1 MNWFD
6 VLLVV
11 VFLFHLVS
19 GYSRGM
25 VKQLF
30 DIMGF
35 FLVVLLSFWG
45 SRFFSEQLAVLI
57 NPEDIIPHHD
67 LIQSLGLEI
76 AMEKVPQ
83 LVAGVILFLIF
94 LLVLSVVFRF
104 FSRGF
109 RWINKIPVVGFLNR
123 LGGALMGALI
133 GVVFVYIIIAAVDL
147 VPFQSFM
154 EVLEGSEVAFFT
166 KFYLTPLAETV
177 KELIMNYYIN
187 MKL

>member
-94 LLVLSVVFRF
+94 LLVLSVVFLCINASSSS
-104 FSRGF
+104 FSL
-109 RWINKIPVVGFLNR
+109 IR
-123 LGGALMGALI
+123 LFAC
-133 GVVFVYIIIAAVDL
+133 L
-147 VPFQSFM
+147 V
-154 EVLEGSEVAFFT
+154 
-166 KFYLTPLAETV
+166 
-177 KELIMNYYIN
+177 
-187 MKL
+187 